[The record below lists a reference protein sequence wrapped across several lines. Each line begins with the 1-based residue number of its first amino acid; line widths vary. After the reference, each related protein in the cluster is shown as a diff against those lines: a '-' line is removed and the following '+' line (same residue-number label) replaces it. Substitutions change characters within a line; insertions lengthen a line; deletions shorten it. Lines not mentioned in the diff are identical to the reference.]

1 VTAISTLA
9 AALTG
14 AAVTGLAVWV
24 TVRPD
29 PPRITRLA
37 IPADGAAPFTPGV
50 VNRDLIVT
58 PHGDRVIYRAGD
70 QLMVRALDSVHAT
83 ALTVGGTP
91 AGLFGSPDGRWIG
104 YSSGGWL
111 RRVATTGGASLAVT
125 ELDSSLRGAT
135 WNASGTIVFATASR
149 TGLASVAADGG
160 AVTALTTPDAARG
173 EADHLWPEFLPDGRA
188 VLFAIAAPSG
198 GLDAGRIAVADLE
211 TRQVTVLPLH
221 GTRPRYISS
230 GHLLFG
236 ANGAIQV
243 VAFDAA
249 RRRVVGTPSP
259 VLTPG
264 PILPSG
270 DMQLDVTANG
280 TLVYVPRGAA
290 ATVGPYSLVWV
301 DRTGQETPMAGVP
314 PRPFAHPQ
322 LSRDGLRLML
332 SEVGQGDIWGLTVAS
347 PTLYRI
353 TDDAASD
360 MSSTWLADGRVVFAS
375 NRSGGYR
382 LYVQSGDGL
391 GEAARLI
398 DVQTTQIAPS
408 ATPDGSGIVFI
419 EVTASERGGVR
430 LLTLET
436 GQVTSLVDTRW
447 DERAG
452 TVSPDGRWLAFES
465 NRSDRFEVYVQRFP
479 RADAAGVIPISTG
492 GGAQPRW
499 GPGAKEL
506 FYVAPDGAIMAVTV
520 ESRGTNWAASRPTR
534 LFSGSYSTR
543 YNQAVWA
550 SPDYDTLDGKR
561 FLMLKNEAEALEG
574 SSSTQIIV
582 VQNWVEELKRL
593 VPTQ

>member
-1 VTAISTLA
+1 MQTIRLALEGALDIPVLSRAQDAQSARPRRTGALTLA

-14 AAVTGLAVWV
+14 AAVTGVAVWV

-29 PPRITRLA
+29 PPRLTRLA
-37 IPADGAAPFTPGV
+37 IPTDGAAPFTPGV

-58 PHGDRVIYRAGD
+58 PDGDRVIYRAGD
-70 QLMVRALDSVHAT
+70 QLMVRALDAVHAT

-91 AGLFGSPDGRWIG
+91 GGLFGSPDGRWIG

-111 RRVATTGGASLAVT
+111 RKVATTGGASVAVT
-125 ELDSSLRGAT
+125 ELDSSIRGAT
-135 WNASGTIVFATASR
+135 WNASDTIVFATASR

-160 AVTALTTPDAARG
+160 AVTVLTTPDAARG

-188 VLFAIAAPSG
+188 VLFTIAAPSG

-230 GHLLFG
+230 GHLLYG

-280 TLVYVPRGAA
+280 TLVYVPPVA

-301 DRTGQETPMAGVP
+301 DRTGQETPMAGLP
-314 PRPFAHPQ
+314 PRPFENPR
-322 LSRDGLRLML
+322 LSRDGLRLLL
-332 SEVGQGDIWGLTVAS
+332 SDIGQGDIRGLNLAS

-360 MSSTWLADGRVVFAS
+360 RSSTWLADGRVVFAS

-382 LYVQSGDGL
+382 LYVQSG
-391 GEAARLI
+391 RR
-398 DVQTTQIAPS
+398 PRRS
-408 ATPDGSGIVFI
+408 R
-419 EVTASERGGVR
+419 TA
-430 LLTLET
+430 
-436 GQVTSLVDTRW
+436 
-447 DERAG
+447 
-452 TVSPDGRWLAFES
+452 DGRADDADWAVRDARRVRRRVH
-465 NRSDRFEVYVQRFP
+465 RSHRKGRRWCPTPVARDRS
-479 RADAAGVIPISTG
+479 GH
-492 GGAQPRW
+492 
-499 GPGAKEL
+499 
-506 FYVAPDGAIMAVTV
+506 VARRYAI
-520 ESRGTNWAASRPTR
+520 G
-534 LFSGSYSTR
+534 
-543 YNQAVWA
+543 
-550 SPDYDTLDGKR
+550 
-561 FLMLKNEAEALEG
+561 
-574 SSSTQIIV
+574 
-582 VQNWVEELKRL
+582 
-593 VPTQ
+593 

>member
-1 VTAISTLA
+1 
-9 AALTG
+9 
-14 AAVTGLAVWV
+14 
-24 TVRPD
+24 
-29 PPRITRLA
+29 
-37 IPADGAAPFTPGV
+37 
-50 VNRDLIVT
+50 
-58 PHGDRVIYRAGD
+58 
-70 QLMVRALDSVHAT
+70 M
-83 ALTVGGTP
+83 
-91 AGLFGSPDGRWIG
+91 
-104 YSSGGWL
+104 
-111 RRVATTGGASLAVT
+111 
-125 ELDSSLRGAT
+125 
-135 WNASGTIVFATASR
+135 
-149 TGLASVAADGG
+149 
-160 AVTALTTPDAARG
+160 LTTPDAAHG

-188 VLFAIAAPSG
+188 VLFTITAPSG

-230 GHLLFG
+230 GHLLYG

-280 TLVYVPRGAA
+280 TLVYAPPVA
-290 ATVGPYSLVWV
+290 ATGPYSLVWV
-301 DRTGQETPMAGVP
+301 DRTGQETPMAGLP
-314 PRPFAHPQ
+314 PRPFAQPQ

-332 SEVGQGDIWGLTVAS
+332 SDVGQGDIRGLNVAS

-360 MSSTWLADGRVVFAS
+360 LSSTWLADGRVVFAS

-382 LYVQSGDGL
+382 LYVQSGDGP

-398 DVQTTQIAPS
+398 DSQTTQIGPS
-408 ATPDGSGIVFI
+408 ATPDGSGVVFT
-419 EVTASERGGVR
+419 EVTVTGGGGVR
-430 LLTLET
+430 LLSLET
-436 GQVTSLVDTRW
+436 GQVTSLVDTPSV
-447 DERAG
+447 ERAG

-479 RADAAGVIPISTG
+479 SADAAGVIPISTRG
-492 GGAQPRW
+492 GVQPRW

-520 ESRGTNWAASRPTR
+520 GALGATWAASRPTR

-550 SPDYDTLDGKR
+550 SPDYDTHDGTR
-561 FLMLKNEAEALEG
+561 FLMLKNEAETPEG
-574 SSSTQIIV
+574 SGSAQIMV
-582 VQNWVEELKRL
+582 VQNWREELKRL
-593 VPTQ
+593 VPMPQANR